1 MMKTLTIFISIAFA
15 ICTSLACTSCGGS
28 AQSGGGGS
36 GGESALD
43 GSQWRAITNSG
54 AILAGIAVEGTTGT
68 LTVVNNSDVATGTP
82 AVAMYDFDTGQ
93 PVPLNSI
100 SPAKV
105 ASGQYASA
113 DFTFSDGTA
122 PADTALMTLT
132 LGDDQAAVFMPS
144 SAYSDLSPIVFDPA
158 LSTYINPTSGEWG
171 FEMDL
176 GTEYLTG
183 ANCPSTPLGMVSSG
197 ECALT
202 VSTNGYA
209 AAWTIEDSVIALN
222 RSALSN
228 TFESATYYFEVES
241 ESGTVYGINRWML
254 TPSSSTAIAGMLEW
268 NNNLGCSANYPIRMN
283 YNLSSSPVIHQLCE
297 GLWNISYSTMACGGN
312 AITPA
317 SLPML
322 PYPQVTLDVT
332 YLIDDPVY
340 LTLGSLSGYQSL
352 PNVGGT
358 NIYGTLLP
366 NVVLGTIDTP
376 LGPPLTIVA
385 GLQLT
390 AVSPTQMMGVLMMNG
405 YGITPCS
412 GTGVVMMTS
421 VTGC

>member
-1 MMKTLTIFISIAFA
+1 
-15 ICTSLACTSCGGS
+15 
-28 AQSGGGGS
+28 
-36 GGESALD
+36 
-43 GSQWRAITNSG
+43 
-54 AILAGIAVEGTTGT
+54 
-68 LTVVNNSDVATGTP
+68 DVATGTP